1 MQQRTSS
8 IPKPLVTTNQW
19 FIVISVLSTWI
30 LENHYILL
38 LPLLTGLSSL
48 ILNINPIMNIA
59 KRFLKKPASNYP
71 QEDYAQQRFNQYISV
86 ILLSFG
92 FISYLSG
99 FQVVGSIL
107 TAMVLLAALIAIL
120 GFCVGC
126 FIRYQWIQYNYRK
139 KLRNIP

>member
-30 LENHYILL
+30 VENHYILL
-38 LPLLTGLSSL
+38 LPLVTGLSSL
-48 ILNINPIMNIA
+48 IFNKNPLMNIA
-59 KRFLKKPASNYP
+59 KRFFKKPASSYP
-71 QEDYAQQRFNQYISV
+71 QEDFAQQRFNQYISV
-86 ILLSFG
+86 MLLSLG

-99 FQVVGSIL
+99 FQVVGFIF
-107 TAMVLLAALIAIL
+107 TAMVALAALIAIL

-126 FIRYQWIQYNYRK
+126 FVRYKWIQYNYRK
-139 KLRNIP
+139 KLRNES